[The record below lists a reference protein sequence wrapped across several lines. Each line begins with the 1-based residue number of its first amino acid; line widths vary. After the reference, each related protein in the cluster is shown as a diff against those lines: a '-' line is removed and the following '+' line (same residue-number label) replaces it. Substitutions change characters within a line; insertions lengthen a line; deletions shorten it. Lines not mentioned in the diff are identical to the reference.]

1 MLDSTPE
8 ANLPLDPERGR
19 SLLLA
24 LQQGVPLVDDPW
36 TELAHACDA
45 SPDLVLQQLRAL
57 ETGGQLREISGV
69 IEGSLLGFDSALVA
83 VTVPEERLAAV
94 AAVTAACPT
103 VTHAYERRHP
113 MNLWF
118 TIAMPGAIGVDAA
131 LARIEREAGLS
142 SGACTALRRTHTFKI
157 GVRFDPESL
166 ENATRVEAGGGST
179 STVTVGETE
188 RAMIRALQRPLPY
201 VERPFAALARTTG
214 VEEAALLAFGQR
226 HLGGL
231 LRRYVAT
238 LRHRKLGVRGNGMVV
253 WNVPEARI
261 DEVGALLAAAPEVS
275 HCYARNDA
283 PGFPYRVYS
292 MIHAR
297 DEEAVSV
304 ITARLAAAVRPTDHA
319 ILFSARE
326 FKKERLRYFTPEF
339 TAWWGGVR

>member
-1 MLDSTPE
+1 MLDSTPDST
-8 ANLPLDPERGR
+8 LPLDPERARG
-19 SLLLA
+19 LLLA
-24 LQQGVPLVDDPW
+24 LQAGVPLVPDPW
-36 TELAHACDA
+36 TELGAACDA
-45 SPDLVLQQLRAL
+45 SPELVLAHLRAL
-57 ETGGQLREISGV
+57 EAGGQLREISGV
-69 IEGSLLGFDSALVA
+69 IEGSLLGYDSALVA
-83 VTVPEERLAAV
+83 VTVPEDRLAAV

-118 TIAMPGAIGVDAA
+118 TIAMPGEIGVDAA
-131 LARIEREAGLS
+131 LAKIEEEAGLAR
-142 SGACTALRRTHTFKI
+142 GACTALRRTHTFKI

-166 ENATRVEAGGGST
+166 ENATSVKSGAAAVPTAIGAPEQAL
-179 STVTVGETE
+179 
-188 RAMIRALQRPLPY
+188 IRALQRPLPY
-201 VERPFAALARTTG
+201 VERPFAALALATG
-214 VEEAALLAFGQR
+214 VDASSLLAFGQR

-253 WNVPEARI
+253 WDVPESRI
-261 DEVGALLAAAPEVS
+261 DEAGQILAAAPEVS
-275 HCYARNDA
+275 HCYARNAA

-297 DEEAVSV
+297 DEEAVNA

-319 ILFSARE
+319 TLFSARE

>member
-1 MLDSTPE
+1 MLDSTPD
-8 ANLPLDPERGR
+8 ANLPLDPERAR

-24 LQQGVPLVDDPW
+24 LQAGVPLVSDPW
-36 TELAHACDA
+36 TGLARACDA
-45 SPDLVLQQLRAL
+45 SPDLVLQHLRAL
-57 ETGGQLREISGV
+57 EAGGQLREISGV
-69 IEGSLLGFDSALVA
+69 IEGSLLGFGSALVA

-118 TIAMPGAIGVDAA
+118 TIAMPGEIGVDAA
-131 LARIEREAGLS
+131 LARIEREAGLVR
-142 SGACTALRRTHTFKI
+142 GACTALRRTLTFKI

-166 ENATRVEAGGGST
+166 ENATSVQSGEHSDP
-179 STVTVGETE
+179 VTIGEHE
-188 RAMIRALQRPLPY
+188 RSMIRALQRPLPY
-201 VERPFAALARTTG
+201 VERPFTALAHATG
-214 VEEAALLAFGQR
+214 VDEAALLAFGQR

-297 DEEAVSV
+297 DEEAVTV
-304 ITARLAAAVRPTDHA
+304 ITARLAEGVRPLDHA